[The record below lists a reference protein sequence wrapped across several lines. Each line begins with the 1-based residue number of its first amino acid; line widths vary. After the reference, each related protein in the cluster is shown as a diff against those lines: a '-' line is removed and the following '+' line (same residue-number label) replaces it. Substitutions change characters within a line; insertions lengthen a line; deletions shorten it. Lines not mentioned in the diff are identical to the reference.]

1 MEPFEKSWLFL
12 LLPLLL
18 RVVCSSFISVNLGLK
33 VMKGQSVF
41 LSEDDLKF
49 SIPRE
54 KDVCKV
60 EVVINEPITQRVG
73 KLTPQVFDCHFLPNE
88 VKYTHNGCPIL
99 DEDAVMLRLYRFT
112 ETETFIET
120 FTLRVKLLEPDC
132 NIIKM
137 RSRALKVPEY
147 YGLSRA
153 IDKNVLTFDYDRKIN
168 LDCTISIASSETH
181 LPAYGQLIT
190 GEAQQ
195 EQLRGDQPQSFFPGP
210 KHNLGQQCRNGS
222 CVLRLGVIHST
233 KMSCE
238 EFLRMG
244 IRYQHL
250 DPPSPDI
257 DYIPVR
263 LDLTDSRS
271 KALHKTEYA
280 WLPVQI
286 KGAIPNQ
293 IPKASP
299 MAKFILEVDQ
309 FILTP
314 ITTTTVDAED
324 NETLKSLLV
333 FNITK
338 PPPQGFIT
346 HLSDHTKPVGSFT
359 WKDLS
364 DMLIAYQPPNNSYT
378 ERRNY
383 EVEFEVHDFYFK
395 RSLPI
400 TVHLSIRTADTNA
413 PRVSWNTGLN
423 LLEGQSRPITWQHFQ
438 IVDNDDIQNVRLV
451 TVDGLQHGRLTVRG
465 GKGFMFT
472 VSDIQAGV
480 VHYHHDDS
488 DSTKDFV
495 VFRIFDGSHSIRH
508 KFPINILPKDDSPPF
523 LISNVVIE
531 IHEGQTILIEGSML
545 HASDMDSSDDYILFN
560 ITKPP
565 QAGEIMKK
573 PGPNL
578 IGYSVGSFLQ
588 RDLFN
593 GIIYYR
599 HLGGE
604 VFEDSLEFVLCDSHD
619 PPNLSEPQV
628 MMVHIIP
635 VDDQLPREAPG
646 VTRHLV
652 VKETEIA
659 HITKKHLHFIDVE
672 EEDRELTYT
681 ITTSPFFSCTH
692 GHPDAGKLFMVDTI
706 PKLVKDPTA
715 LALRSFT
722 QHAVNYMKVAY
733 MPPLQDIGPDP
744 QQVQFIFSVS
754 NQHGG
759 TLYGICFN
767 ITILPVDNQAP
778 EVFTSHLRVEEGGL
792 SPVTEGHILISDVD
806 TKREHLLLLLQRQ
819 PQHGAVE
826 LDGVP
831 MNEGDRLSCGD
842 LRTLAVRYR
851 HDGSETLID
860 DVLFAATD
868 GIHFVEFILQVKVLP
883 VNDEPPVMRTGL
895 VPVLHCLEGEEV
907 VLSSEYI
914 YATDADSDDMKLM
927 FMLARQ
933 PYHGIVRKAGIAVD
947 RFSQADVISGLV
959 TYKHTSGEIGLT
971 PAIEI
976 LTFIVSDGEAG
987 LDVKDCCDDGPLPP
1001 LVPLHDPFPVYDL
1014 NITVFPVDNQ
1024 PPSIA
1029 TGARFVVEEGSSA
1042 ALTTNHL
1049 FATDP
1054 DTTADDLEFVLVS
1067 PPQFGYIENILPS
1080 PGFEKS
1086 NIGISIASFRL
1097 KHLKALNIN
1106 YVQARH
1112 VRMEPTADHFVLY
1125 VTDGLHRS
1133 AETPFFVQIN
1143 PINDEVPEF
1152 IARNITVQEG
1162 EMKELDLS
1170 VINAVDLDV
1179 PQDCLIFGVV
1189 QRPRHGFLING
1200 VHGNDI
1206 LHYKQLMNQDHHS
1219 HGLLV
1224 HDFSMD
1230 LLKNGMKL
1238 MYVHDNSENL
1248 TDSFKIQLSD
1258 GKHKVLRTI
1267 SVKVIPVNDEKPVL
1281 SKKDDIEVNVGE
1293 TRIISS
1299 AVLSAKDKDTPRER
1313 IYYLFERLPE
1323 NGQLQLKVGQGWTTL
1338 QTGMKCTQEDL
1349 DMNLV
1354 RYIHTGAI
1362 GSKNQDSFTFYLWDG
1377 YNRSPAVDFYINIK
1391 DMEKGDIAVF
1401 RKPLRVPKGDRGYI
1415 TTNVLLA
1422 LDGTDKPEE
1431 LLYVI
1436 TSPPQHGQIEYVS
1449 YPGIP
1454 ITSFSQMDVARQI
1467 VCYVH
1472 NSKAVV
1478 SEDAFRF
1485 IISNGLRT
1493 KHGTFMISLE
1503 AVDQALPTL
1512 SRNTGLRL
1520 AEGAMALLSPDVL
1533 QLSDTDT
1540 AKENL
1545 TFLLAQLPRYGH
1557 LYYRGAALLQNN
1569 FTQQDVDNR
1578 DVAYKHR
1585 GGDSQIDRFTFVAT
1599 DRTNQGFIVNGRVQ
1613 SEPVAFTIQVDHL
1626 DKMAPKIIHL
1636 RCFSDVELLKN
1647 GNYGIYITAKSLKAS
1662 DPNTE
1667 DDKIFF
1673 KILQG
1678 PHYGY
1683 LENITTGGFIQEG
1696 FTQKDLNSKIIL
1708 YVINPLQEVNSDN
1721 LEFEVTDAS
1730 GNSAVPQRLELR
1742 WSRIEVQQTEYE
1754 VCESVGVLSL
1764 KITRSGHS
1772 AESAFIAVKVNEISA
1787 VLGKD
1792 FTVTPSKL
1800 VQFDPGMSTK
1810 TWNIAITYDELEE
1823 DDEVFE
1829 VVLNSPVNAVLGT
1842 RTKAVVKI
1850 LDSKGGQCSYSH
1862 SSGQSKHDFWGRG
1875 TLFPVSLG
1883 SSSPPRPG
1891 SAPLEVIPPPPLKG
1905 MREHGEDPRQ
1915 EHSLANQSRTRL
1927 RVTGNGRI
1935 VQPSSVFRNGTDV
1948 VFKYHGMVSLKI
1960 EDDTSSAKANKKAQV
1975 SVINQAQPQIN
1986 VVSSRKT
1993 EIPQADKAELAS
2005 ETNSRHQ
2012 DFYSFPKACTPDLKG
2027 LLHYEES
2034 AQKLFQCDGI
2044 IWKLWNSQ
2052 SKEASTKKCP
2062 SGWSHHEG
2070 SCYYLVVNHK
2080 VTWNTA
2086 ARACR
2091 EQYLGSLASVAN
2103 EQHMQWLW
2111 DFSGRKPFW
2120 IGLNDQVNPGHWEWN
2135 GGEPVT
2141 YINWRRGSYHFPKRG
2156 RNCVSVQKRGKWQA
2170 TDCRKVKRNSY
2181 ICSRKL

>member
-1 MEPFEKSWLFL
+1 MKPFEKSWLFL
-12 LLPLLL
+12 LLLIVL
-18 RVVCSSFISVNLGLK
+18 RVVCSSFISVNLGVK

-99 DEDAVMLRLYRFT
+99 DEDVVMLRLYRFT
-112 ETETFIET
+112 ETETFVET
-120 FTLRVKLLEPDC
+120 FTLHVQLLEPEC

-137 RSRALKVPEY
+137 RSHALEVPEY

-168 LDCTISIASSETH
+168 LDCTISVVSLETH
-181 LPAYGQLIT
+181 LPAHGQLIT
-190 GEAQQ
+190 GEVQQ
-195 EQLRGDQPQSFFPGP
+195 EHLHGDQPQSFFPGP
-210 KHNLGQQCRNGS
+210 KHSLGQPCRNGS
-222 CVLRLGVIHST
+222 CMLGLGVVHDT

-244 IRYQHL
+244 IRYRHL
-250 DPPSPDI
+250 DPPSPDT

-271 KALHKTEYA
+271 KTLHKTEYA

-293 IPKASP
+293 IPKAAS
-299 MAKFILEVDQ
+299 MAKFILEVNQ

-314 ITTTTVDAED
+314 ITTTTIDAED
-324 NETLKSLLV
+324 NETPKSLLV
-333 FNITK
+333 FNVTK

-346 HLSDHTKPVGSFT
+346 HLSDHTKPIGSFT

-364 DMLIAYQPPNNSYT
+364 DMLIAYQPPNNSHT

-383 EVEFEVHDFYFK
+383 KVEFEVHDFYFE

-400 TVHLSIRTADTNA
+400 TVHLSIRTTETNA
-413 PRVSWNTGLN
+413 PRVSWNTGLS

-438 IVDNDDIQNVRLV
+438 IVDNDNIQNVRLV
-451 TVDGLQHGRLTVRG
+451 TVDGLQHGQLTVRG
-465 GKGFMFT
+465 GKGFIFA

-495 VFRIFDGSHSIRH
+495 VFRIFDGLHSIRH

-531 IHEGQTILIEGSML
+531 VREGQMILIQGSML

-578 IGYSVGSFLQ
+578 IGYSVSSFLQ

-628 MMVHIIP
+628 MMVHITS

-659 HITKKHLHFIDVE
+659 HLTKKHLHFIDVE
-672 EEDRELTYT
+672 EQDRELTYT

-692 GHPDAGKLFMVDTI
+692 SHSDAGKLFMVDTI
-706 PKLVKDPTA
+706 PKLVKDPAA
-715 LALRSFT
+715 LALQSFT
-722 QHAVNYMKVAY
+722 QHAVNYMKIAY
-733 MPPLQDIGPDP
+733 MPPLQDIGPEP
-744 QQVQFIFSVS
+744 QQVQFIFSIS

-806 TKREHLLLLLQRQ
+806 TKQEHLFLLLQKQ
-819 PQHGAVE
+819 PQHGVVE
-826 LDGVP
+826 LDGFP
-831 MNEGDRLSCGD
+831 MKEGDRLSCGD

-851 HDGSETLID
+851 HDGSETLTD
-860 DVLFAATD
+860 VVLFAATD

-907 VLSSEYI
+907 VLSPDHI
-914 YATDADSDDMKLM
+914 YATDADSDDMKLT
-927 FMLARQ
+927 FILSRQ
-933 PYHGIVRKAGIAVD
+933 PYHGVVRKAGIAVD
-947 RFSQADVISGLV
+947 RFSQADVVSGLV
-959 TYKHTSGEIGLT
+959 TYKHT
-971 PAIEI
+971 
-976 LTFIVSDGEAG
+976 
-987 LDVKDCCDDGPLPP
+987 
-1001 LVPLHDPFPVYDL
+1001 
-1014 NITVFPVDNQ
+1014 
-1024 PPSIA
+1024 
-1029 TGARFVVEEGSSA
+1029 
-1042 ALTTNHL
+1042 
-1049 FATDP
+1049 
-1054 DTTADDLEFVLVS
+1054 
-1067 PPQFGYIENILPS
+1067 
-1080 PGFEKS
+1080 
-1086 NIGISIASFRL
+1086 ASFQL

-1112 VRMEPTADHFVLY
+1112 MRMEPTADHFVLY

-1133 AETPFFVQIN
+1133 AETPFFVLIN
-1143 PINDEVPEF
+1143 PTNDEVPEF

-1162 EMKELDLS
+1162 EMRELDLS

-1179 PQDCLIFGVV
+1179 PQDHLVFGVV
-1189 QRPRHGFLING
+1189 QGPWHGFIIKG
-1200 VHGNDI
+1200 VDGNDI
-1206 LHYKQLMNQDHHS
+1206 QHYKQLINRNQHR

-1224 HDFSMD
+1224 HEFSME

-1238 MYVHDNSENL
+1238 MYIHDNSENL
-1248 TDSFKIQLSD
+1248 TDSFKVQLSD

-1281 SKKDDIEVNVGE
+1281 SKKVDIEVNMGE

-1299 AVLSAKDKDTPRER
+1299 AVLSAEDKDTPREK

-1323 NGQLQLKVGQGWTTL
+1323 NGQLQLKVGQGWMTL
-1338 QTGMKCTQEDL
+1338 QTGMKCTQEEL

-1354 RYIHTGAI
+1354 RYAHTGAI
-1362 GSKNQDSFTFYLWDG
+1362 GSKKQDSFTFHLWDG
-1377 YNRSPAVDFYINIK
+1377 YNRSPAADFYINIK

-1401 RKPLRVPKGDRGYI
+1401 IKPLRVSKGDRSYI
-1415 TTNVLLA
+1415 TTDVLLV

-1436 TSPPQHGQIEYVS
+1436 TSPPQYGQIEYVS

-1454 ITSFSQMDVARQI
+1454 IRSFSQMDVARHI

-1472 NSKAVV
+1472 NTKAVV
-1478 SEDAFRF
+1478 SEDSFRF
-1485 IISNGLRT
+1485 IVSNGLRT

-1503 AVDQALPTL
+1503 AVDQDLPTL

-1520 AEGAMALLSPDVL
+1520 VEGTTAFLSPDVL
-1533 QLSDTDT
+1533 QLSDPDT

-1545 TFLLAQLPRYGH
+1545 TFLLAQLPQYGH
-1557 LYYRGAALLQNN
+1557 LYYRGAMLLQYN

-1578 DVAYKHR
+1578 DVAYKHG
-1585 GGDSQIDRFTFVAT
+1585 GGDSQTDRFTFVAT
-1599 DRTNQGFIVNGRVQ
+1599 DRTNQGFIMNGRVQ

-1626 DKMAPKIIHL
+1626 DKIAPKIIHL
-1636 RCFSDVELLKN
+1636 HCFSDVEVLKS
-1647 GNYGIYITAKSLKAS
+1647 GNYGIYITDRSLKAS

-1667 DDKIFF
+1667 DDKIMFR
-1673 KILQG
+1673 ILRG

-1683 LENITTGGFIQEG
+1683 LENITTGGFIQEW
-1696 FTQKDLNSKIIL
+1696 FSQKDLNSKIIL
-1708 YVINPLQEVNSDN
+1708 YVINPSQKVNSDN
-1721 LEFEVTDAS
+1721 IEFQVTDAR
-1730 GNSAVPQRLELR
+1730 GNSAVPQRLELQ
-1742 WSRIEVQQTEYE
+1742 WSRIEMQQTEYE
-1754 VCESVGVLSL
+1754 VCESAGVVSL
-1764 KITRSGHS
+1764 KIARAGHS
-1772 AESAFIAVKVNEISA
+1772 AQSAFIAVKVNEISA
-1787 VLGKD
+1787 TLGKD

-1810 TWNIAITYDELEE
+1810 TWNIAITYDGLEE

-1842 RTKAVVKI
+1842 RTKAVVRI

-1862 SSGQSKHDFWGRG
+1862 PSGQRKHDFSGRG
-1875 TLFPVSLG
+1875 TLLPVSSG
-1883 SSSPPRPG
+1883 FSSPPRPG
-1891 SAPLEVIPPPPLKG
+1891 TAPLEGIPLPPSKG
-1905 MREHGEDPRQ
+1905 MREHGGDLRQ
-1915 EHSLANQSRTRL
+1915 EHSLTNQSRTRL
-1927 RVTGNGRI
+1927 RVIGNGRI
-1935 VQPSSVFRNGTDV
+1935 VHPSSVFRNGTDV

-1960 EDDTSSAKANKKAQV
+1960 EDDSSSTKANKKAQV

-2005 ETNSRHQ
+2005 EPNSRHQ
-2012 DFYSFPKACTPDLKG
+2012 DFNSFPKACTPDLKG

-2034 AQKLFQCDGI
+2034 TQKLFQCDGI
-2044 IWKLWNSQ
+2044 IWQFWNLQ
-2052 SKEASTKKCP
+2052 SKEVTTKKCP

-2070 SCYYLVVNHK
+2070 SCYLLVVNHK

-2141 YINWRRGSYHFPKRG
+2141 YINWRKGSYHFPKRG
-2156 RNCVSVQKRGKWQA
+2156 RNCVVVQKRGKWQA

-2181 ICSRKL
+2181 MCSRKL

>member
-1 MEPFEKSWLFL
+1 MVNQEHMLKTT
-12 LLPLLL
+12 LPL
-18 RVVCSSFISVNLGLK
+18 
-33 VMKGQSVF
+33 
-41 LSEDDLKF
+41 
-49 SIPRE
+49 
-54 KDVCKV
+54 
-60 EVVINEPITQRVG
+60 
-73 KLTPQVFDCHFLPNE
+73 
-88 VKYTHNGCPIL
+88 
-99 DEDAVMLRLYRFT
+99 
-112 ETETFIET
+112 
-120 FTLRVKLLEPDC
+120 
-132 NIIKM
+132 
-137 RSRALKVPEY
+137 
-147 YGLSRA
+147 
-153 IDKNVLTFDYDRKIN
+153 
-168 LDCTISIASSETH
+168 
-181 LPAYGQLIT
+181 
-190 GEAQQ
+190 
-195 EQLRGDQPQSFFPGP
+195 
-210 KHNLGQQCRNGS
+210 
-222 CVLRLGVIHST
+222 
-233 KMSCE
+233 
-238 EFLRMG
+238 
-244 IRYQHL
+244 
-250 DPPSPDI
+250 
-257 DYIPVR
+257 
-263 LDLTDSRS
+263 
-271 KALHKTEYA
+271 
-280 WLPVQI
+280 
-286 KGAIPNQ
+286 
-293 IPKASP
+293 
-299 MAKFILEVDQ
+299 
-309 FILTP
+309 
-314 ITTTTVDAED
+314 
-324 NETLKSLLV
+324 
-333 FNITK
+333 
-338 PPPQGFIT
+338 
-346 HLSDHTKPVGSFT
+346 
-359 WKDLS
+359 
-364 DMLIAYQPPNNSYT
+364 
-378 ERRNY
+378 
-383 EVEFEVHDFYFK
+383 
-395 RSLPI
+395 
-400 TVHLSIRTADTNA
+400 
-413 PRVSWNTGLN
+413 
-423 LLEGQSRPITWQHFQ
+423 
-438 IVDNDDIQNVRLV
+438 
-451 TVDGLQHGRLTVRG
+451 
-465 GKGFMFT
+465 
-472 VSDIQAGV
+472 
-480 VHYHHDDS
+480 
-488 DSTKDFV
+488 
-495 VFRIFDGSHSIRH
+495 
-508 KFPINILPKDDSPPF
+508 
-523 LISNVVIE
+523 
-531 IHEGQTILIEGSML
+531 
-545 HASDMDSSDDYILFN
+545 
-560 ITKPP
+560 
-565 QAGEIMKK
+565 
-573 PGPNL
+573 
-578 IGYSVGSFLQ
+578 
-588 RDLFN
+588 
-593 GIIYYR
+593 
-599 HLGGE
+599 
-604 VFEDSLEFVLCDSHD
+604 
-619 PPNLSEPQV
+619 
-628 MMVHIIP
+628 
-635 VDDQLPREAPG
+635 
-646 VTRHLV
+646 
-652 VKETEIA
+652 
-659 HITKKHLHFIDVE
+659 
-672 EEDRELTYT
+672 
-681 ITTSPFFSCTH
+681 
-692 GHPDAGKLFMVDTI
+692 
-706 PKLVKDPTA
+706 
-715 LALRSFT
+715 
-722 QHAVNYMKVAY
+722 
-733 MPPLQDIGPDP
+733 
-744 QQVQFIFSVS
+744 
-754 NQHGG
+754 
-759 TLYGICFN
+759 
-767 ITILPVDNQAP
+767 
-778 EVFTSHLRVEEGGL
+778 
-792 SPVTEGHILISDVD
+792 
-806 TKREHLLLLLQRQ
+806 
-819 PQHGAVE
+819 
-826 LDGVP
+826 
-831 MNEGDRLSCGD
+831 
-842 LRTLAVRYR
+842 
-851 HDGSETLID
+851 
-860 DVLFAATD
+860 FA
-868 GIHFVEFILQVKVLP
+868 
-883 VNDEPPVMRTGL
+883 
-895 VPVLHCLEGEEV
+895 
-907 VLSSEYI
+907 
-914 YATDADSDDMKLM
+914 
-927 FMLARQ
+927 
-933 PYHGIVRKAGIAVD
+933 
-947 RFSQADVISGLV
+947 
-959 TYKHTSGEIGLT
+959 
-971 PAIEI
+971 
-976 LTFIVSDGEAG
+976 
-987 LDVKDCCDDGPLPP
+987 
-1001 LVPLHDPFPVYDL
+1001 
-1014 NITVFPVDNQ
+1014 
-1024 PPSIA
+1024 
-1029 TGARFVVEEGSSA
+1029 
-1042 ALTTNHL
+1042 
-1049 FATDP
+1049 
-1054 DTTADDLEFVLVS
+1054 
-1067 PPQFGYIENILPS
+1067 
-1080 PGFEKS
+1080 
-1086 NIGISIASFRL
+1086 
-1097 KHLKALNIN
+1097 
-1106 YVQARH
+1106 
-1112 VRMEPTADHFVLY
+1112 
-1125 VTDGLHRS
+1125 
-1133 AETPFFVQIN
+1133 
-1143 PINDEVPEF
+1143 
-1152 IARNITVQEG
+1152 
-1162 EMKELDLS
+1162 
-1170 VINAVDLDV
+1170 
-1179 PQDCLIFGVV
+1179 
-1189 QRPRHGFLING
+1189 
-1200 VHGNDI
+1200 
-1206 LHYKQLMNQDHHS
+1206 
-1219 HGLLV
+1219 
-1224 HDFSMD
+1224 
-1230 LLKNGMKL
+1230 
-1238 MYVHDNSENL
+1238 
-1248 TDSFKIQLSD
+1248 
-1258 GKHKVLRTI
+1258 
-1267 SVKVIPVNDEKPVL
+1267 
-1281 SKKDDIEVNVGE
+1281 
-1293 TRIISS
+1293 
-1299 AVLSAKDKDTPRER
+1299 
-1313 IYYLFERLPE
+1313 
-1323 NGQLQLKVGQGWTTL
+1323 
-1338 QTGMKCTQEDL
+1338 
-1349 DMNLV
+1349 
-1354 RYIHTGAI
+1354 
-1362 GSKNQDSFTFYLWDG
+1362 
-1377 YNRSPAVDFYINIK
+1377 
-1391 DMEKGDIAVF
+1391 
-1401 RKPLRVPKGDRGYI
+1401 
-1415 TTNVLLA
+1415 
-1422 LDGTDKPEE
+1422 
-1431 LLYVI
+1431 
-1436 TSPPQHGQIEYVS
+1436 
-1449 YPGIP
+1449 
-1454 ITSFSQMDVARQI
+1454 
-1467 VCYVH
+1467 
-1472 NSKAVV
+1472 
-1478 SEDAFRF
+1478 RF

>member
-1 MEPFEKSWLFL
+1 MKFFEKSWWFL
-12 LLPLLL
+12 LLPVVL
-18 RVVCSSFISVNLGLK
+18 RVVCSSFISVNHGVK

-73 KLTPQVFDCHFLPNE
+73 QLTPQVFDCHFLPNE

-99 DEDAVMLRLYRFT
+99 DEDMVMLRLYRFT
-112 ETETFIET
+112 EVETFVET
-120 FTLRVKLLEPDC
+120 FTLHVQLLEPDC

-137 RSRALKVPEY
+137 RSHALEVPEY
-147 YGLSRA
+147 YGLSRV
-153 IDKNVLTFDYDRKIN
+153 IDKNILTFDYDRKTN
-168 LDCTISIASSETH
+168 LDCTISIISSETH
-181 LPAYGQLIT
+181 LPAHGQLTT
-190 GEAQQ
+190 GKVKQ
-195 EQLRGDQPQSFFPGP
+195 EQIHGDQPRSSFPGT
-210 KHNLGQQCRNGS
+210 KHSLGQQCRNGS
-222 CVLRLGVIHST
+222 CMQGLGVIHNK

-244 IRYQHL
+244 IRYRHL

-263 LDLTDSRS
+263 LDLTDRRS
-271 KALHKTEYA
+271 KTLHKTEYA
-280 WLPVQI
+280 WLPVHI
-286 KGAIPNQ
+286 KGAVPNQ
-293 IPKASP
+293 TPKAAP

-314 ITTTTVDAED
+314 ISTTTVDAED
-324 NETLKSLLV
+324 NETPKSLLV

-364 DMLIAYQPPNNSYT
+364 DMLIAYQPPNNSHT

-383 EVEFEVHDFYFK
+383 EVEFEVHDFYFE

-400 TVHLSIRTADTNA
+400 TVHLSIRTTDTNA

-438 IVDNDDIQNVRLV
+438 IVDNDDIQNVHLV
-451 TVDGLQHGRLTVRG
+451 TVDGLQHGRLSVRG

-495 VFRIFDGSHSIRH
+495 VFRIFDGPHSIRH
-508 KFPINILPKDDSPPF
+508 KLPINILPKDDSPPF
-523 LISNVVIE
+523 LISNTVIE
-531 IHEGQTILIEGSML
+531 VHEGQTILIQSSML

-560 ITKPP
+560 ITKPS

-573 PGPNL
+573 PGPNM
-578 IGYSVGSFLQ
+578 IGYSVNSFLQ

-593 GIIYYR
+593 GIIYYH

-619 PPNLSEPQV
+619 PPNLSDTQV
-628 MMVHIIP
+628 MMVHVIP
-635 VDDQLPREAPG
+635 VDDQLPREAPD
-646 VTRHLV
+646 VTRYLV

-659 HITKKHLHFIDVE
+659 HLTKKHLHFIDVE
-672 EEDRELTYT
+672 EQDRELTYT
-681 ITTSPFFSCTH
+681 ITTSPYFSCTH
-692 GHPDAGKLFMVDTI
+692 GYSDAGKLFMVDTI
-706 PKLVKDPTA
+706 PKLVKDPAA

-733 MPPLQDIGPDP
+733 MPPLQDIGPEP
-744 QQVQFIFSVS
+744 KQVQFIFSVS
-754 NQHGG
+754 NHHGG

-778 EVFTSHLRVEEGGL
+778 EVLTSHLRVEEGGL
-792 SPVTEGHILISDVD
+792 APVTEGHILISDAD
-806 TKREHLLLLLQRQ
+806 TKQEHLFLLLQRQ
-819 PQHGAVE
+819 PQHGVVE
-826 LDGVP
+826 LDGIP
-831 MNEGDRLSCGD
+831 MKEGNRLSCED

-851 HDGSETLID
+851 HDGSETLTD

-868 GIHFVEFILQVKVLP
+868 GIHFVKFILQVKVLP
-883 VNDEPPVMRTGL
+883 VNDELPVMRTGL

-907 VLSSEYI
+907 VISSEYL
-914 YATDADSDDMKLM
+914 YATDADSDDMKLT
-927 FMLARQ
+927 FTLPRQ
-933 PYHGIVRKAGIAVD
+933 PYHGVVRKVGIAVD
-947 RFSQADVISGLV
+947 HFSQADVIAGLV

-971 PAIEI
+971 PSIEI

-987 LDVKDCCDDGPLPP
+987 IDVKDCCYDGPPP
-1001 LVPLHDPFPVYDL
+1001 PPAAPHDPFPVYDL
-1014 NITVFPVDNQ
+1014 NITVLPVDNQ

-1029 TGARFVVEEGSSA
+1029 TGASFAVEEGSSA

-1086 NIGISIASFRL
+1086 NIGISIASFQL
-1097 KHLKALNIN
+1097 KHLKAMNIN

-1112 VRMEPTADHFVLY
+1112 MRMEPTEDKFVLY

-1133 AETPFFVQIN
+1133 AETPFFVLIT
-1143 PINDEVPEF
+1143 PTNDEVPEF

-1179 PQDCLIFGVV
+1179 PQDHLVFGVV
-1189 QRPRHGFLING
+1189 QRPWYGFLING
-1200 VHGNDI
+1200 IHGNDI
-1206 LHYKQLMNQDHHS
+1206 LHYKQLINRNHNNHA
-1219 HGLLV
+1219 LLV
-1224 HDFSMD
+1224 HDFSME

-1238 MYVHDNSENL
+1238 MYLHDNSENL

-1267 SVKVIPVNDEKPVL
+1267 SVKVIPVNDEKPLL
-1281 SKKDDIEVNVGE
+1281 SKKNDIEVNIGE

-1299 AVLSAKDKDTPRER
+1299 AVLSAEDKDTPRER
-1313 IYYLFERLPE
+1313 IYYFFERLPE
-1323 NGQLQLKVGQGWTTL
+1323 NGQLQLKVGQVWVTL
-1338 QTGMKCTQEDL
+1338 RTGMTCTQEEL

-1354 RYIHTGAI
+1354 RYVHTGAV

-1377 YNRSPAVDFYINIK
+1377 YNRSPAVDFHINVK

-1401 RKPLRVPKGDRGYI
+1401 MKLLRVPKGDRSCI
-1415 TTNVLLA
+1415 TTGVLLA

-1436 TSPPQHGQIEYVS
+1436 TSPPQYGQIEYVS

-1454 ITSFSQMDVARQI
+1454 ITNFSQMDVARQI
-1467 VCYVH
+1467 VCYVQ
-1472 NSKAVV
+1472 NTKTAVL
-1478 SEDAFRF
+1478 EDTFRF
-1485 IISNGLRT
+1485 TISNGLRT
-1493 KHGTFMISLE
+1493 KHGTFVISLE

-1512 SRNTGLRL
+1512 SRNMGLRTM
-1520 AEGAMALLSPDVL
+1520 EGAMALLSPDVL
-1533 QLSDTDT
+1533 QLSDPDT

-1545 TFLLAQLPRYGH
+1545 TFLLVQLPQYGH
-1557 LYYRGAALLQNN
+1557 LYYRGAVLLQYN
-1569 FTQQDVDNR
+1569 FTQRDVDNR

-1585 GGDSQIDRFTFVAT
+1585 GGDSQMDRFTFVAT

-1613 SEPVAFTIQVDHL
+1613 TEPVAFTIQVDHL

-1636 RCFSDVELLKN
+1636 HCFSDVELLKN
-1647 GNYGIYITAKSLKAS
+1647 GNYGIYITTRSLKAS

-1667 DDKIFF
+1667 DDKVIF

-1683 LENITTGGFIQEG
+1683 LVNITTGGLIQEG
-1696 FTQKDLNSKIIL
+1696 FSQKDLDNKILL
-1708 YVINPLQEVNSDN
+1708 YVINSSQEVNSDN
-1721 LEFEVTDAS
+1721 LEFQVTDAR
-1730 GNSAVPQRLELR
+1730 GNSAGPQRLELK
-1742 WSRIEVQQTEYE
+1742 WSRIEMQQTEYE
-1754 VCESVGVLSL
+1754 VCESIGMVSL
-1764 KITRSGHS
+1764 KITRAGHS
-1772 AESAFIAVKVNEISA
+1772 IESAFITVKVNEISA
-1787 VLGKD
+1787 TLGKD

-1810 TWNIAITYDELEE
+1810 TWNIAITCDGLEE

-1842 RTKAVVKI
+1842 RTRAIVKI
-1850 LDSKGGQCSYSH
+1850 LDSKGG
-1862 SSGQSKHDFWGRG
+1862 SSF
-1875 TLFPVSLG
+1875 
-1883 SSSPPRPG
+1883 
-1891 SAPLEVIPPPPLKG
+1891 
-1905 MREHGEDPRQ
+1905 
-1915 EHSLANQSRTRL
+1915 
-1927 RVTGNGRI
+1927 
-1935 VQPSSVFRNGTDV
+1935 
-1948 VFKYHGMVSLKI
+1948 
-1960 EDDTSSAKANKKAQV
+1960 
-1975 SVINQAQPQIN
+1975 
-1986 VVSSRKT
+1986 
-1993 EIPQADKAELAS
+1993 
-2005 ETNSRHQ
+2005 
-2012 DFYSFPKACTPDLKG
+2012 
-2027 LLHYEES
+2027 
-2034 AQKLFQCDGI
+2034 
-2044 IWKLWNSQ
+2044 
-2052 SKEASTKKCP
+2052 
-2062 SGWSHHEG
+2062 
-2070 SCYYLVVNHK
+2070 
-2080 VTWNTA
+2080 
-2086 ARACR
+2086 
-2091 EQYLGSLASVAN
+2091 
-2103 EQHMQWLW
+2103 
-2111 DFSGRKPFW
+2111 
-2120 IGLNDQVNPGHWEWN
+2120 
-2135 GGEPVT
+2135 
-2141 YINWRRGSYHFPKRG
+2141 
-2156 RNCVSVQKRGKWQA
+2156 
-2170 TDCRKVKRNSY
+2170 
-2181 ICSRKL
+2181 ICI

>member
-1 MEPFEKSWLFL
+1 
-12 LLPLLL
+12 
-18 RVVCSSFISVNLGLK
+18 SFISVNLGMK

-99 DEDAVMLRLYRFT
+99 DEDVVMLRLYRFT
-112 ETETFIET
+112 ETETFVET
-120 FTLRVKLLEPDC
+120 FTLHVQLLEPDC

-137 RSRALKVPEY
+137 RSHALEVPEY

-153 IDKNVLTFDYDRKIN
+153 IDKNVLTFEYDRKIN
-168 LDCTISIASSETH
+168 LDCTISIVSLETH
-181 LPAYGQLIT
+181 LPAHGQLIT
-190 GEAQQ
+190 VEVQQ
-195 EQLRGDQPQSFFPGP
+195 EHLHGDQPQSFFPGP
-210 KHNLGQQCRNGS
+210 KHSLGQRCRNGT
-222 CVLRLGVIHST
+222 CTLGLGVVHDT

-244 IRYQHL
+244 IRYRHL
-250 DPPSPDI
+250 DPPSPDT

-271 KALHKTEYA
+271 KTLHKTEYA
-280 WLPVQI
+280 WLPVHI

-293 IPKASP
+293 IPKAAS
-299 MAKFILEVDQ
+299 MAKLILEVNQ

-314 ITTTTVDAED
+314 ITTTTIDAED
-324 NETLKSLLV
+324 NETPKSLLV
-333 FNITK
+333 FNVTK

-346 HLSDHTKPVGSFT
+346 HLSDHTKPIGSFT

-364 DMLIAYQPPNNSYT
+364 DMLIAYQPPNNSHT

-383 EVEFEVHDFYFK
+383 QVEFEVHDFYFK

-400 TVHLSIRTADTNA
+400 TVHLSIRTTETNA

-438 IVDNDDIQNVRLV
+438 IVDNDNIQNVRLV
-451 TVDGLQHGRLTVRG
+451 TVDGLQHGQLTVRG
-465 GKGFMFT
+465 WKGFIFT

-495 VFRIFDGSHSIRH
+495 VFRIFDGLHSIRH

-531 IHEGQTILIEGSML
+531 VQEGQTILIQGSML

-578 IGYSVGSFLQ
+578 IGYSVSSFLQ

-619 PPNLSEPQV
+619 PPNLSEPQL
-628 MMVHIIP
+628 MMVHITS

-652 VKETEIA
+652 VKETEVV
-659 HITKKHLHFIDVE
+659 HLTKKHLHFIDVE
-672 EEDRELTYT
+672 EQDRELTYT

-692 GHPDAGKLFMVDTI
+692 SHTDAGKLFMVDTI
-706 PKLVKDPTA
+706 PKLVKDPAA
-715 LALRSFT
+715 LALQSFT
-722 QHAVNYMKVAY
+722 QHAVNYMKIAY
-733 MPPLQDIGPDP
+733 MPPLQDIGPEP
-744 QQVQFIFSVS
+744 QQVQFIFSIS

-806 TKREHLLLLLQRQ
+806 TKQEHLHLLLQKQ
-819 PQHGAVE
+819 PQHGVVE
-826 LDGVP
+826 LDGFP
-831 MNEGDRLSCGD
+831 MKEGDRLSCGD
-842 LRTLAVRYR
+842 LRTLAVRYQ
-851 HDGSETLID
+851 HDGSETLTD

-907 VLSSEYI
+907 VLSSDHI
-914 YATDADSDDMKLM
+914 YATDADSDDMKLT
-927 FMLARQ
+927 FILARQ
-933 PYHGIVRKAGIAVD
+933 PDHGVVRKAGIAVG
-947 RFSQADVISGLV
+947 RFSQADIISGLV

-971 PAIEI
+971 PSIEI
-976 LTFIVSDGEAG
+976 LTFVVSDGEAG
-987 LDVKDCCDDGPLPP
+987 LDVKGCCHDGPLPP
-1001 LVPLHDPFPVYDL
+1001 PVLIHDSFPVYDL
-1014 NITVFPVDNQ
+1014 NVTILPVDNQ

-1054 DTTADDLEFVLVS
+1054 DTPAEDLEFVLVS

-1086 NIGISIASFRL
+1086 NTGISVASFQL

-1112 VRMEPTADHFVLY
+1112 MRMEPTADHFVLY
-1125 VTDGLHRS
+1125 VTDGLHHS
-1133 AETPFFVQIN
+1133 AETPFFVLIN
-1143 PINDEVPEF
+1143 PTNDEVPEF
-1152 IARNITVQEG
+1152 IARNITVKEG

-1179 PQDCLIFGVV
+1179 PQDHLVFGVV
-1189 QRPRHGFLING
+1189 QRPWHGFIIKG
-1200 VHGNDI
+1200 VDGNDI
-1206 LHYKQLMNQDHHS
+1206 LHYKQLINHNQHS
-1219 HGLLV
+1219 HELLV
-1224 HDFSMD
+1224 HDFSME

-1238 MYVHDNSENL
+1238 MYIHDNSENL

-1267 SVKVIPVNDEKPVL
+1267 SVMVIPVNDEKPVL
-1281 SKKDDIEVNVGE
+1281 SKKVDIEVNIGE

-1299 AVLSAKDKDTPRER
+1299 AVLSAEDKDTPRER

-1323 NGQLQLKVGQGWTTL
+1323 NGQLQLKVGQGWMTL
-1338 QTGMKCTQEDL
+1338 QTGMKCTQEEL

-1354 RYIHTGAI
+1354 RYAHTGAI
-1362 GSKNQDSFTFYLWDG
+1362 GSKNQDSFTFHLWDG
-1377 YNRSPAVDFYINIK
+1377 YNRSPTANFYINIK

-1401 RKPLRVPKGDRGYI
+1401 TKPLRVSKGDRSYI
-1415 TTNVLLA
+1415 TTDVLLV

-1436 TSPPQHGQIEYVS
+1436 TSPPQYGQIEYVS

-1454 ITSFSQMDVARQI
+1454 IRSFSQMDVARHI

-1472 NSKAVV
+1472 NTKAVV
-1478 SEDAFRF
+1478 SEDSFRF

-1503 AVDQALPTL
+1503 AADQALPTL

-1520 AEGAMALLSPDVL
+1520 MEGTTALLSPDVL
-1533 QLSDTDT
+1533 QLSDPDT

-1545 TFLLAQLPRYGH
+1545 TFLLAQLPQYGH
-1557 LYYRGAALLQNN
+1557 LYYRGAMLLQYN

-1585 GGDSQIDRFTFVAT
+1585 GGDSQTDRFTFVAT
-1599 DRTNQGFIVNGRVQ
+1599 DGTNQGFIMNGRVQ
-1613 SEPVAFTIQVDHL
+1613 SEPVAFTIQAVDHL
-1626 DKMAPKIIHL
+1626 DKIAPKIMHL
-1636 RCFSDVELLKN
+1636 RCFSDVEVLKN
-1647 GNYGIYITAKSLKAS
+1647 GNYGIYITARSLKAS

-1667 DDKIFF
+1667 DDKIMFR
-1673 KILQG
+1673 ILRG

-1683 LENITTGGFIQEG
+1683 LENITTGRFIQEW
-1696 FTQKDLNSKIIL
+1696 FSQKDLNSKIIL
-1708 YVINPLQEVNSDN
+1708 YVINPSQEVNSDN
-1721 LEFEVTDAS
+1721 IEFQVTDAR
-1730 GNSAVPQRLELR
+1730 GNSAVPQRLELQ
-1742 WSRIEVQQTEYE
+1742 WSRIEMQQTEYE

-1764 KITRSGHS
+1764 KISRAGH
-1772 AESAFIAVKVNEISA
+1772 AAQSAFIAVKVNEVSA
-1787 VLGKD
+1787 MLGKD

-1810 TWNIAITYDELEE
+1810 TWNIAITYDGLEE

-1850 LDSKGGQCSYSH
+1850 LDSKGGSQCSYSH
-1862 SSGQSKHDFWGRG
+1862 PSGQRRG
-1875 TLFPVSLG
+1875 TLLPVSSG

-1891 SAPLEVIPPPPLKG
+1891 TAPLEGIPLPPSKG
-1905 MREHGEDPRQ
+1905 MREHGGDPRQ
-1915 EHSLANQSRTRL
+1915 EHSLMNRSRTSL
-1927 RVTGNGRI
+1927 RVIGNGRI
-1935 VQPSSVFRNGTDV
+1935 VHPSSVFRNGTDII
-1948 VFKYHGMVSLKI
+1948 FKYHGMVSLKV
-1960 EDDTSSAKANKKAQV
+1960 EDDTPSTKANKKAQV
-1975 SVINQAQPQIN
+1975 SVINRAQPQIN

-2005 ETNSRHQ
+2005 EPSSRHQ

-2034 AQKLFQCDGI
+2034 TQKLFQCDGI
-2044 IWKLWNSQ
+2044 IWQLWNLQ
-2052 SKEASTKKCP
+2052 SKEVSTKKCP

-2070 SCYYLVVNHK
+2070 SCYLLVVNHK

-2086 ARACR
+2086 AQACR
-2091 EQYLGSLASVAN
+2091 EQYLGNLASVAN

-2120 IGLNDQVNPGHWEWN
+2120 IGKLQKQYKLLIWSYQFHAGLNDQVNPGHWEWN

-2156 RNCVSVQKRGKWQA
+2156 RNCVLVQKRGKWQA